1 MAKQETTRNRKIGF
15 TIILAIIGIMLIALL
30 SGGIE
35 LGNFK
40 FPSIGK
46 KIIVNVDVE
55 RTLFDVRIAKTTI
68 DIHQGTFSIG
78 KPLGIV
84 SGIILGEKKL
94 ILKMYVRGELC
105 DTQEFEIRGTGV
117 ASKRLSCPSEVGANH
132 VRIDLFDTAG
142 KEDSYET
149 NFEVK

>member
-1 MAKQETTRNRKIGF
+1 MSRNRKIGF
-15 TIILAIIGIMLIALL
+15 TIILVVVGIVLIALL

-35 LGNFK
+35 IGNFK
-40 FPSIGK
+40 LPSIGK
-46 KIIVNVDVE
+46 KIIVNADVE

-68 DIHQGTFSIG
+68 EIHQGTFSVG
-78 KPLGIV
+78 KPFGIV

-105 DTQEFEIRGTGV
+105 DTQEFEIKGSGV
-117 ASKRLSCPSEVGANH
+117 VSKKLSCPAEIGANH

-149 NFEVK
+149 TFEVK